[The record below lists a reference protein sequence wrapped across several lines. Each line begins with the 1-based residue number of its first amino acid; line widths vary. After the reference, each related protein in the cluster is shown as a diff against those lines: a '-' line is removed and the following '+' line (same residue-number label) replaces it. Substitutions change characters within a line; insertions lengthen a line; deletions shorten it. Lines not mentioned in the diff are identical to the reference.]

1 MYVYYDL
8 NPGAVPR
15 SGHKVCSSEISPV
28 QPIRTRKKETKPW
41 CMSALVHAPSGLF
54 HLATKS
60 CSCSSTGGV
69 EPVALAFIFF
79 YFFIY
84 LLIIVP
90 WFMLV

>member
-8 NPGAVPR
+8 NPMAVPR
-15 SGHKVCSSEISPV
+15 SGQKVCVSEISPV

-41 CMSALVHAPSGLF
+41 CMSALVHALSGLF

-69 EPVALAFIFF
+69 EPAALAFIFLF
-79 YFFIY
+79 LY
-84 LLIIVP
+84 LFTDYCPVV
-90 WFMLV
+90 MLV